1 MVIFKLTL
9 HHSFVLAVGQLIA
22 DYCRRDDEVFV
33 GTEFDGNTPLCVGT
47 IVVARWSSGFDGG
60 CPLRLIV
67 NKCW

>member
-33 GTEFDGNTPLCVGT
+33 GTEFDGSTPLWVGT
-47 IVVARWSSGFDGG
+47 IVVARWGSGD
-60 CPLRLIV
+60 
-67 NKCW
+67 